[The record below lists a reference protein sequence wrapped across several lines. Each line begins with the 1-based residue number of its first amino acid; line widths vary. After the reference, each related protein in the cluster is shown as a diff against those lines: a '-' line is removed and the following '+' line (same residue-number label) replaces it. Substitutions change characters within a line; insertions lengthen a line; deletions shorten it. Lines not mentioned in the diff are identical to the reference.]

1 MLINELAKA
10 TGLSKDSIRHY
21 QEMGLLEVEQQA
33 AGSRTYNQYPD
44 VNLDRI
50 EIIKSGK
57 SMGFTLKE
65 ISAHI
70 NAYFSGHLTA
80 DEQIKIFEDKL
91 LGVNAKI
98 EELKESRSYIK
109 HKLALLKS
117 GAGC

>member
-21 QEMGLLEVEQQA
+21 HEIGLLQVEQQA
-33 AGSRTYNQYPD
+33 AGTRSYNRYPD

-50 EIIKSGK
+50 EIIKMGK

-65 ISAHI
+65 IAVHI
-70 NAYFSGHLTA
+70 DAYFSGVLTT

-91 LGVNAKI
+91 SGVNAKI
-98 EELKESRSYIK
+98 AELENSRMYISN
-109 HKLALLKS
+109 KLDLLRS
-117 GAGC
+117 GTGC